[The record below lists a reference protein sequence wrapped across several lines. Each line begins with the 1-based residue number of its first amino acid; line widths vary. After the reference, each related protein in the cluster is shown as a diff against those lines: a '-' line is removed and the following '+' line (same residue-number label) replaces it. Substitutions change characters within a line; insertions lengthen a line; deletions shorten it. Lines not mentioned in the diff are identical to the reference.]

1 MALITSSSGRPGGS
15 WVTTYTPYDR
25 LPEVKDKADR
35 ESATHLCLCRLCR
48 SSLPF
53 VSSNCPLHFV
63 SALCLSSVHS
73 AFRLCPLPFVSAFA
87 VRLFPLPFAAFP
99 QCNSVAF
106 LCLSLRFHGA
116 DCAVFS
122 LPGRVADDTLL
133 RSCAPRG
140 HPKSTYCAWVF
151 VSEPLSCAP
160 PLFSSP
166 SSPLFSSLRA
176 PKINLPRLGR
186 FCPSRDADLEFPG
199 DAGAVQLDGVRGYVN
214 GDRCAPPRTP
224 HQVTLRSHQN
234 TQAR

>member
-53 VSSNCPLHFV
+53 VSSHCPLPFV
-63 SALCLSSVHS
+63 SALCLSS
-73 AFRLCPLPFVSAFA
+73 LPLPFVS
-87 VRLFPLPFAAFP
+87 
-99 QCNSVAF
+99 S